1 MENKEFEEIKTKYLN
16 ILQEYFDNLNPYD
29 FDNDTWDNIKIQY
42 KITVEKVETIDRE
55 DKFKTYFDEYFQE
68 FKDFIKGE
76 KTLKSEQLSSR
87 EIFLR
92 NIQQVGDKIIHGMAY
107 VWNKI
112 KFLFAV
118 PGITFASFVFTFFL
132 TLIFGTF
139 LTWLFP
145 KAYNDLNDGI
155 VDAIIASV
163 MFVFLRYFIIRDIY
177 LNHPDINIKTYL
189 IKHFLASLVW
199 WFIFF
204 FIRYKEADNV
214 FSFTYFEWAIY
225 LPYLTIPAFTHEF
238 FISAIINYFV
248 INLLPFMM
256 ILIYIFFMEKF
267 FDKRQKYVH
276 DSDIRIQED
285 YDYHF
290 DINSEVKL
298 GKYADNTKEEKQ
310 ENDDIK

>member
-1 MENKEFEEIKTKYLN
+1 MENELKEKFLN

-29 FDNDTWDNIKIQY
+29 FDNETWDNIKIKY
-42 KITVEKVETIDRE
+42 KITIEKIETIEKD
-55 DKFKTYFDEYFQE
+55 DKIEAYSNEYIQE
-68 FKDFIKGE
+68 FKDFVKGE
-76 KTLKSEQLSSR
+76 NTLKSEELSSR

-92 NIQQVGDKIIHGMAY
+92 NIQQIGDKVLHGIAY
-107 VWNKI
+107 VWEKI
-112 KFLFAV
+112 KFLFAI
-118 PGITFASFVFTFFL
+118 PGITFASFVFTFFI
-132 TLIFGTF
+132 TLVFGTF

-145 KAYNDLNDGI
+145 QAYNELNDGI
-155 VDAIIASV
+155 IDAIFASV
-163 MFVFLRYFIIRDIY
+163 IFILIRYFIFRDIY
-177 LNHPDINIKTYL
+177 LNHPDINVKTYL
-189 IKHFLASLVW
+189 IKHFIASFVW

-214 FSFTYFEWAIY
+214 FSFSYFEWAIY
-225 LPYLTIPAFTHEF
+225 LPYLTIPALTHEF

-248 INLLPFMM
+248 INLIPFIA

-290 DINSEVKL
+290 DINSEVNL

-310 ENDDIK
+310 EKDEIK